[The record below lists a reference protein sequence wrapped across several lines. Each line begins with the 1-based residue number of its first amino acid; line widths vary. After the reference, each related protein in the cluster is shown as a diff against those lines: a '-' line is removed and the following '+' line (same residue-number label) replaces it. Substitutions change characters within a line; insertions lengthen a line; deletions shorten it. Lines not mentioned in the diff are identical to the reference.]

1 MHDSLFFFTPFRD
14 GRFAMDSHKSIA
26 EMTAAIVSS
35 YVKRNNLST
44 GDLPDLIKTV
54 YGALCSNGQ
63 ETNANST
70 EPPIPAVGLKKSI
83 MPDYLICLEDG
94 KSYRSLKR
102 HLSTHHNLTP
112 DQYRARWSLP
122 LDYPMVAP
130 NYAATRSRL
139 AKQMGLGS
147 RGTPPRRRR
156 SAGRGG

>member
-1 MHDSLFFFTPFRD
+1 
-14 GRFAMDSHKSIA
+14 MDSHKSVA
-26 EMTAAIVSS
+26 EMTAAIVAS
-35 YVKRNNLST
+35 YVKKNSLPTS
-44 GDLPDLIKTV
+44 DLPALIKIV
-54 YGALCSNGQ
+54 YAALSSSGQDTERPGA
-63 ETNANST
+63 
-70 EPPIPAVGLKKSI
+70 EPPVPAVGPKKSI

-147 RGTPPRRRR
+147 HRAAPRRRR
-156 SAGRGG
+156 VASRGG